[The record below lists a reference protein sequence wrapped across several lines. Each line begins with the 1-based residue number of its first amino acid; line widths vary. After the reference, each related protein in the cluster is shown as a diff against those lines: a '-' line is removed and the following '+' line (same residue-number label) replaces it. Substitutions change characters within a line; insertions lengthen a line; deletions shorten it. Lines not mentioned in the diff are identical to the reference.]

1 MNVSQT
7 SGLSSYQQ
15 TVHLTPGLASSIWI
29 QGTSAQLPV
38 AVQIIPLQVER
49 KDENPWKKKPHNIP
63 WIKDLFDK
71 NLFLERNGT
80 VLF

>member
-49 KDENPWKKKPHNIP
+49 KDEKPLQE
-63 WIKDLFDK
+63 K
-71 NLFLERNGT
+71 T
-80 VLF
+80 A